1 MVKICSESDF
11 LIKKNEYD
19 QIQFYGV
26 LISYLN
32 FYDYSTFQNNI
43 DKLYKEKPEILY
55 EILIV
60 CFTYFLNPVQK
71 EEKDKKFFINF
82 FEYIISKKQFSD
94 FNLCLRFI
102 FDIDSFIYR

>member
-1 MVKICSESDF
+1 M
-11 LIKKNEYD
+11 
-19 QIQFYGV
+19 
-26 LISYLN
+26 
-32 FYDYSTFQNNI
+32 
-43 DKLYKEKPEILY
+43 
-55 EILIV
+55 

-102 FDIDSFIYR
+102 FDIDTFSNAIDETSDQIYNEYIKDNKDNFKPIK